1 MEIVSGLAHDEELT
15 DCCQT
20 IYSLKSLVSSDEI
33 SLDING
39 DSNEIGNYDH
49 YPEEIP
55 STIRHRMSTSHD
67 HDHRQCHHRYHHRVA
82 NQRSVNTEM
91 FIIASS
97 SPEIKA
103 LSLPITTL
111 ELPEEINCTGSS
123 LFPSYNEYHHHTT
136 THQHHH
142 QSSMST
148 CYLFPEDFDCDSF
161 SISTKSRNKCS
172 SIVLPAVSPIGV
184 DRKNK
189 FSSFVLPAV
198 SPSNVDGNNNKNSN
212 NNERLVEYRDQG
224 NYHAMNRCEREN
236 DQRDANPTKMS
247 HNNEVDELTLYLE
260 RQSIGLDNIHSQT
273 ILHKDDQIPSPTT
286 VTPETILHPFKR
298 GSLRHP
304 RPSFMEKRTSVHR
317 RISFDSLPEIS
328 EILDQP
334 DLLSLDGDGSN
345 YFSSETFHHDNSSTS
360 NENKN
365 DIKSLTIYY

>member
-1 MEIVSGLAHDEELT
+1 MEIVSGLAQDEELI
-15 DCCQT
+15 DCGQT

-49 YPEEIP
+49 HLEEIP
-55 STIRHRMSTSHD
+55 SRR
-67 HDHRQCHHRYHHRVA
+67 CHHRYHHHVA
-82 NQRSVNTEM
+82 NQRSINTEM

-103 LSLPITTL
+103 LSLPTTTL

-123 LFPSYNEYHHHTT
+123 LFPSSNEYHNHTT
-136 THQHHH
+136 TRQHRH
-142 QSSMST
+142 QSSIST
-148 CYLFPEDFDCDSF
+148 CYLFPEDSDCDSF
-161 SISTKSRNKCS
+161 SFSTKNRNKCS
-172 SIVLPAVSPIGV
+172 SIVLPAVSPIDV

-198 SPSNVDGNNNKNSN
+198 SPNDVDGNNN
-212 NNERLVEYRDQG
+212 NNERSVEYRDQG
-224 NYHAMNRCEREN
+224 HCHSMNRCEREN
-236 DQRDANPTKMS
+236 DQRDATLTKMS
-247 HNNEVDELTLYLE
+247 RSNEVDELTLYLE
-260 RQSIGLDNIHSQT
+260 RQSIGLDNIYPQT
-273 ILHKDDQIPSPTT
+273 TLHKENQIRSPTT
-286 VTPETILHPFKR
+286 IIPETTLHPFKR

-334 DLLSLDGDGSN
+334 DLLSHDGDGSY
-345 YFSSETFHHDNSSTS
+345 YFSSETFHHDNSSTL

-365 DIKSLTIYY
+365 DMESLTIYY